1 MLETIRLDKDIL
13 EKNYSKKLQPLFE
26 LGSNSLTRN
35 NFNYDEFRFTEDDID
50 ELIGLATD
58 SSYKLINYQ
67 ENEELVE
74 RFFYATIH
82 AVNILGKMKAVESI
96 GSILRKME
104 KEGHR
109 NEYFIEA
116 FVSYVTN
123 MGINGLDYFEKY
135 IFENPE
141 LYELISIFDGI
152 DYMLEEE
159 PNSVSRIEEIMVRY
173 LKNEKT
179 HRAPISFAISTLIN
193 IGGDKYI
200 DLIRETFKT
209 KDVDTLL
216 RGDIEDIEIEL
227 GLREKRATN
236 NSVELMFEEVMKR
249 NKPRQPQVVEPKIG
263 RNDPCPC
270 GSGKKYKKCCLN
282 R

>member
-1 MLETIRLDKDIL
+1 MLETNTLDKDIL

-26 LGSNSLTRN
+26 LGSDSLRRN
-35 NFNYDEFRFTEDDID
+35 NFNYDEFKFTQDDID
-50 ELIGLATD
+50 ELIELAID
-58 SSYKLINYQ
+58 SSYNLINYQ
-67 ENEELVE
+67 EYKELVE

-82 AVNILGKMKAVESI
+82 AVNILGKIKAVESI
-96 GSILRKME
+96 DFILKKME
-104 KEGHR
+104 EEGEE
-109 NEYFIEA
+109 NEYFLEA

-123 MGINGLDYFEKY
+123 MGINGLDFFEKY
-135 IFENPE
+135 IFEKPE

-159 PNSVSRIEEIMVRY
+159 PNSVCRIEEIMLRY

-179 HRAPISFAISTLIN
+179 HPVPLSFAISTLIN
-193 IGGDKYI
+193 IGENKHI

-216 RGDIEDIEIEL
+216 RGDIEDIEIAL
-227 GLREKRATN
+227 GLREKRDTN
-236 NSVELMFEEVMKR
+236 NSVELMFEEMMNR
-249 NKPRQPQVVEPKIG
+249 NRTLQSQISEPKIG

-282 R
+282 K